1 MSVNFNTVSLKCSN
15 LFLIEFMFKSPITTL
30 FVVPKLSSFILLKEF
45 VVVLWTSFHTD
56 LSNFFQSKLCLYLK
70 HFHLAQQ
77 FQIWTIKNFLLQLP
91 FEWIQRSLKMVKAV
105 DQTISKD
112 MLTTTLQ
119 MNSDNRKITFRNC
132 AIITDYENS
141 SSAFIVESSV
151 YVFCKRSN
159 DPRTYRD
166 QIEQTGKSQKK
177 LEQPRITQNNP
188 KTNFKQTERLPPLPI
203 SAEGSQH
210 LGGQD
215 AKHVDR
221 W

>member
-1 MSVNFNTVSLKCSN
+1 
-15 LFLIEFMFKSPITTL
+15 
-30 FVVPKLSSFILLKEF
+30 
-45 VVVLWTSFHTD
+45 
-56 LSNFFQSKLCLYLK
+56 
-70 HFHLAQQ
+70 
-77 FQIWTIKNFLLQLP
+77 
-91 FEWIQRSLKMVKAV
+91 MVKAV
-105 DQTISKD
+105 DQAICKD

-132 AIITDYENS
+132 AIITEYENS

-210 LGGQD
+210 LGDQH